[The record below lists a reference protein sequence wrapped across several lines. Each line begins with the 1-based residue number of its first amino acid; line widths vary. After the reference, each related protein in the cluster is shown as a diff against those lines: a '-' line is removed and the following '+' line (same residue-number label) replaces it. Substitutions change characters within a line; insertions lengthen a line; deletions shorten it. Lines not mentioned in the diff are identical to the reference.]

1 VANDSGSLLVHAGLV
16 AEDQL
21 AQARSTRDQV
31 GGTVG
36 EHLVLAGVVD
46 EETLAGFYAAK
57 LRVPR
62 VSETDLAAIPKEVL
76 RKIPPDMAAEFRILP
91 LGHDGE
97 QNLTLAMSD
106 PGDTHAVDEVTFFT
120 GCYVVRAVATQSQ
133 MAWGLGRY
141 YQITTPLTGG
151 GTAPKPSR
159 RGFPRAASADRPQ
172 MVSLDFVDDED
183 TGPPSTSLRRM
194 RDGNSR
200 ELPPRSGELQ
210 AQESPVKTV
219 VDRLPAVV
227 VDDDDDMDDGLG
239 DELGDELGELPVEI
253 TEPVDPVVLLDRPR
267 NPGGK
272 ATALVVDE
280 EEPITVPERG
290 PGSEV
295 AEPEGNWH
303 HGSDDGIDDVV
314 ELSQV
319 KRTRR
324 RTSRQTQPGLGQLG
338 AVDSRAEERQDT
350 EGLPGLRGA
359 RPGDDYSVSR
369 SKSGRSSAKHT
380 TPVDKA
386 KPAAAKQPE
395 RAKRPSVDDGWDVD
409 DGWGPPGTTIPP
421 QFIGAVPSALE
432 AEGTSGSIPLPVGDE
447 PTGEELAA
455 ENAAAAAPVATPEA
469 DTARVNAGQAVA
481 SSPPLTA
488 PAVISTPEP
497 VDPIQLAQELE
508 RSSNRL
514 LETVR
519 KLERSGNRDAVID
532 VLLDHLGIVCQRRAF
547 FAIKGG
553 RVVPFRQQGAARPGV
568 GTGELSLEEPST
580 FGQVAASRLPYHG
593 SVSPAASQFVAKGLG
608 GAPRGETVV
617 VPVLLRGRA
626 VALVYGDGIQ
636 GRVFDEHL
644 MVLGR
649 AAGQALERIVK
660 SSKSA

>member
-1 VANDSGSLLVHAGLV
+1 VADDSGALLVRAGLV
-16 AEDQL
+16 TEDQL
-21 AQARSTRDQV
+21 AQARHLRAEM
-31 GGTVG
+31 GGTLG

-46 EETLAGFYAAK
+46 DETLSAFYAAK

-62 VSETDLAAIPKEVL
+62 VAEQDLAAIRPEIL
-76 RKIPPDMAAEFRILP
+76 RKVPPDMAAEFRILP
-91 LGHDGE
+91 IAHDGE
-97 QNLTLAMSD
+97 QNLTIAMSD
-106 PGDTHAVDEVTFFT
+106 PADKHAVDEVTFFT

-141 YQITTPLTGG
+141 YQITTQLTGG

-159 RGFPRAASADRPQ
+159 RGFPRAGSAERPPI
-172 MVSLDFVDDED
+172 VALDFVDDEE
-183 TGPPSTSLRRM
+183 TGPTHRISDRRA

-210 AQESPVKTV
+210 AQEPPAKTV

-227 VDDDDDMDDGLG
+227 VEEE
-239 DELGDELGELPVEI
+239 ELAESPI
-253 TEPVDPVVLLDRPR
+253 LLDRPR
-267 NPGGK
+267 TPSGK
-272 ATALVVDE
+272 PTALVVDE
-280 EEPITVPERG
+280 DEPDTVPERG
-290 PGSEV
+290 PGGETG
-295 AEPEGNWH
+295 EPEGNWQD
-303 HGSDDGIDDVV
+303 GSDGDVEDVV

-319 KRTRR
+319 MRTRR
-324 RTSRQTQPGLGQLG
+324 RTSRQTEPGLGRLG
-338 AVDSRAEERQDT
+338 AVDSQPEERQDT
-350 EGLPGLRGA
+350 EGLPGQRGA
-359 RPGDDYSVSR
+359 RPGDDYSVTR
-369 SKSGRSSAKHT
+369 SKTGRSSAST
-380 TPVDKA
+380 TPVDK
-386 KPAAAKQPE
+386 KSAKQPE
-395 RAKRPSVDDGWDVD
+395 RSKRPSVDDGWDVD

-432 AEGTSGSIPLPVGDE
+432 AEATSGNIPLPVADE

-455 ENAAAAAPVATPEA
+455 ENATAAPAARAAAAAPIAAPEA
-469 DTARVNAGQAVA
+469 DTARVSASATAAV
-481 SSPPLTA
+481 TA
-488 PAVISTPEP
+488 PAVIASPPEP

-519 KLERSGNRDAVID
+519 KLEKSGSRDQVID
-532 VLLDHLGIVCQRRAF
+532 VLLDHLGIVCTRRAF

-553 RVVPFRQQGAARPGV
+553 RVVPFRQQGASRPGV

-593 SVSPAASQFVAKGLG
+593 TVSPAASQFVAKGLG

-626 VALVYGDGIQ
+626 VALVYGDGIK

-649 AAGQALERIVK
+649 AAGQALERIVT

>member
-1 VANDSGSLLVHAGLV
+1 MPDDSGSLLVSAGLV
-16 AEDQL
+16 AEEQL
-21 AQARSTRDQV
+21 ARARDLRQQI
-31 GGTVG
+31 GGTIG

-46 EETLAGFYAAK
+46 DETLAGFYAAK

-62 VSETDLAAIPKEVL
+62 VSEKDLAAIPTEIL

-91 LGHDGE
+91 IGHDGE
-97 QNLTLAMSD
+97 QNLTVAMAD
-106 PGDTHAVDEVTFFT
+106 PADTHAVDEVTFFT

-159 RGFPRAASADRPQ
+159 RAYPRAAFEQPIVA
-172 MVSLDFVDDED
+172 LDFLDDEED
-183 TGPPSTSLRRM
+183 TGSHTVDRRA

-210 AQESPVKTV
+210 AQEPPPKTV

-227 VDDDDDMDDGLG
+227 VDDD
-239 DELGDELGELPVEI
+239 ELGDEAEAEEAI
-253 TEPVDPVVLLDRPR
+253 VLLDRPR
-267 NPGGK
+267 SPSGK
-272 ATALVVDE
+272 TRPLDDE
-280 EEPITVPERG
+280 PDTVPERG
-290 PGSEV
+290 PGG
-295 AEPEGNWH
+295 EPPDWEG
-303 HGSDDGIDDVV
+303 GSDGGVEDVV

-324 RTSRQTQPGLGQLG
+324 RTSRQTEPGLGRLG

-350 EGLPGLRGA
+350 EDLPGHRGA
-359 RPGDDYSVSR
+359 PPGDDYFVTR
-369 SKSGRSSAKHT
+369 SKTGRSSANT
-380 TPVDKA
+380 TPVEKKA
-386 KPAAAKQPE
+386 SAKQPE
-395 RAKRPSVDDGWDVD
+395 RSKRPSVDDGWDVD

-447 PTGEELAA
+447 PTGGEELAA
-455 ENAAAAAPVATPEA
+455 ENAAAAPAAPVATPEA
-469 DTARVNAGQAVA
+469 DTARVPANHAAQVSAPIA
-481 SSPPLTA
+481 A
-488 PAVISTPEP
+488 PAVIAAPPEP
-497 VDPIQLAQELE
+497 VDPVLLAQELE

-519 KLERSGNRDAVID
+519 KLERSGSRDQVID

-593 SVSPAASQFVAKGLG
+593 TVSPAASQFVAKGLG

>member
-1 VANDSGSLLVHAGLV
+1 MRAGLV
-16 AEDQL
+16 SEQQL
-21 AQARSTRDQV
+21 AEARAARDQV
-31 GGTVG
+31 GGTLG

-46 EETLAGFYAAK
+46 DETLAGFYAAK

-62 VSETDLAAIPKEVL
+62 VAEKDLAAISSELL
-76 RKIPPDMAAEFRILP
+76 RKVPPDMAAEFRILP
-91 LGHDGE
+91 IGHDGE

-106 PGDTHAVDEVTFFT
+106 PADTHAVDEVTFFT

-159 RGFPRAASADRPQ
+159 RGFPRAVSAERPPI
-172 MVSLDFVDDED
+172 VSLEFLDDEEEL
-183 TGPPSTSLRRM
+183 TGPGRPGGRPGRE
-194 RDGNSR
+194 GNER

-210 AQESPVKTV
+210 AQEAPPAAAF
-219 VDRLPAVV
+219 DRLPAVV
-227 VDDDDDMDDGLG
+227 VDDD
-239 DELGDELGELPVEI
+239 ELGEPI
-253 TEPVDPVVLLDRPR
+253 LLDQPRRPA
-267 NPGGK
+267 GK
-272 ATALVVDE
+272 PSALVVAEEDEADE
-280 EEPITVPERG
+280 EERDTLPPPAAGGE
-290 PGSEV
+290 PG
-295 AEPEGNWH
+295 G
-303 HGSDDGIDDVV
+303 GSDEVV
-314 ELSQV
+314 ALDQV

-324 RTSRQTQPGLGQLG
+324 RTSRQTQPGLGRLG
-338 AVDSRAEERQDT
+338 AVDSRREGRQDT
-350 EGLPGLRGA
+350 EDLPGLRGA
-359 RPGDDYSVSR
+359 RSGDYDSVS
-369 SKSGRSSAKHT
+369 KAKTGRSSSANT

-386 KPAAAKQPE
+386 SASKPE

-432 AEGTSGSIPLPVGDE
+432 AEGPSGSIPVPVADE

-455 ENAAAAAPVATPEA
+455 ENAAPAPPPAAAAPPAPA
-469 DTARVNAGQAVA
+469 P
-481 SSPPLTA
+481 SPPPAAAPASAPITA
-488 PAVISTPEP
+488 PAVIASPPEP
-497 VDPIQLAQELE
+497 IDPVQLAHELE

-519 KLERSGNRDAVID
+519 KLERSGSRDQVID
-532 VLLDHLGIVCQRRAF
+532 VLLDHLGIVCTRRAF

-593 SVSPAASQFVAKGLG
+593 TVSPAASQFVAKGLG

-617 VPVLLRGRA
+617 VPVLLRGRT
-626 VALVYGDGIQ
+626 VALVYGDGIK
-636 GRVFDEHL
+636 GRIFDEHL

>member
-1 VANDSGSLLVHAGLV
+1 MPEDSGSLLLSAGLV
-16 AEDQL
+16 AEEQL
-21 AQARSTRDQV
+21 AQARDARQQV
-31 GGTVG
+31 GGTIG
-36 EHLVLAGVVD
+36 EHLVIAGVVD
-46 EETLAGFYAAK
+46 DETLAGFYAAK

-62 VSETDLAAIPKEVL
+62 VSEGDLAAIPKEVL
-76 RKIPPDMAAEFRILP
+76 RKIPQDMAAEFRILP
-91 LGHDGE
+91 IGHDGE
-97 QNLTLAMSD
+97 QNLTIAMAD
-106 PGDTHAVDEVTFFT
+106 PADTHAVDEVTFFT

-159 RGFPRAASADRPQ
+159 RGFPRAAFEQPPIVA
-172 MVSLDFVDDED
+172 LDFVDDDDDAPEVA
-183 TGPPSTSLRRM
+183 PRRRV

-210 AQESPVKTV
+210 AQEPTVKTV
-219 VDRLPAVV
+219 IDKLPAVV
-227 VDDDDDMDDGLG
+227 VDDDEAGEDG
-239 DELGDELGELPVEI
+239 PAA
-253 TEPVDPVVLLDRPR
+253 EPIVLLDRPR
-267 NPGGK
+267 NPSGK
-272 ATALVVDE
+272 STALVVEEDE
-280 EEPITVPERG
+280 PDTVPERG
-290 PGSEV
+290 
-295 AEPEGNWH
+295 ATAHPEGHWND
-303 HGSDDGIDDVV
+303 GSDDGIDDVV

-324 RTSRQTQPGLGQLG
+324 RTSRQTQPGLGRLG
-338 AVDSRAEERQDT
+338 AVDSGAEERQDT

-359 RPGDDYSVSR
+359 RPGDDTSVTR
-369 SKSGRSSAKHT
+369 SKTGRSSANT
-380 TPVDKA
+380 TPVEK
-386 KPAAAKQPE
+386 KGSAKQPE

-432 AEGTSGSIPLPVGDE
+432 AEGTSGSIPLAVGDE
-447 PTGEELAA
+447 PTGEERMAA

-469 DTARVNAGQAVA
+469 DTARVSTAQSAQAA
-481 SSPPLTA
+481 PPISA
-488 PAVISTPEP
+488 PAVIAAPPEP
-497 VDPIQLAQELE
+497 VDPVQLAQELE

-519 KLERSGNRDAVID
+519 KLERSGSRDQVID
-532 VLLDHLGIVCQRRAF
+532 VLLDHLAVVCERRAF

-593 SVSPAASQFVAKGLG
+593 TVSPAASQFVAKGLG

-649 AAGQALERIVK
+649 AAGQALERIVT

>member
-1 VANDSGSLLVHAGLV
+1 VPEDSGSLLLSAGLV
-16 AEDQL
+16 AEEQL
-21 AQARSTRDQV
+21 AQARGLRQQM
-31 GGTVG
+31 GGTIG
-36 EHLVLAGVVD
+36 EHLVIAGVLD
-46 EETLAGFYAAK
+46 DETLAGFYAAK

-62 VSETDLAAIPKEVL
+62 VSENDLAAIPKEVL

-91 LGHDGE
+91 IGHDGE
-97 QNLTLAMSD
+97 QNLTIAMSD
-106 PGDTHAVDEVTFFT
+106 PADTHAVDEVTFFT

-159 RGFPRAASADRPQ
+159 RAFPRAAFEQPAI
-172 MVSLDFVDDED
+172 VALDFIDDED
-183 TGPPSTSLRRM
+183 DSAPEVTSPRRRV

-210 AQESPVKTV
+210 AQEPPIKTV

-227 VDDDDDMDDGLG
+227 VDDDDTGDD
-239 DELGDELGELPVEI
+239 DVADPAVEPI
-253 TEPVDPVVLLDRPR
+253 VLLDRPR
-267 NPGGK
+267 NPSGK
-272 ATALVVDE
+272 STALVAFEV
-280 EEPITVPERG
+280 EPDTVPERG
-290 PGSEV
+290 PTAHPG
-295 AEPEGNWH
+295 GHWDD
-303 HGSDDGIDDVV
+303 GSDDGIDDVV

-324 RTSRQTQPGLGQLG
+324 RTSRQTQPGLGRLG
-338 AVDSRAEERQDT
+338 AVDSEAEERQDT
-350 EGLPGLRGA
+350 SGLPGLRGA
-359 RPGDDYSVSR
+359 WPGDDYSVTR
-369 SKSGRSSAKHT
+369 SKTGRSSANT
-380 TPVDKA
+380 TPVEK
-386 KPAAAKQPE
+386 KGSAAKQPE

-421 QFIGAVPSALE
+421 QFIGAVPSALDG
-432 AEGTSGSIPLPVGDE
+432 EGTSGSIPLPVGDE
-447 PTGEELAA
+447 VTGEEQMAA
-455 ENAAAAAPVATPEA
+455 ENAAAAAAPVATPEA
-469 DTARVNAGQAVA
+469 DTARVSTSPSTPA
-481 SSPPLTA
+481 SAAISA
-488 PAVISTPEP
+488 PAVIAAPPEP
-497 VDPIQLAQELE
+497 VDPVELAQELE

-519 KLERSGNRDAVID
+519 KLERSASRDQVID
-532 VLLDHLGIVCQRRAF
+532 VLLDHLAVVCERRAF

-593 SVSPAASQFVAKGLG
+593 TVSPAASQFVAKGLG

-649 AAGQALERIVK
+649 AAGQALERIVT
-660 SSKSA
+660 SAKSA

>member
-1 VANDSGSLLVHAGLV
+1 MRAGLV

-21 AQARSTRDQV
+21 AQARDARAQI
-31 GGTVG
+31 GGTIG
-36 EHLVLAGVVD
+36 EHLVIAGVVD
-46 EETLAGFYAAK
+46 DETLAGFYAAK

-62 VSETDLAAIPKEVL
+62 VSEKDLSAISKELL

-91 LGHDGE
+91 IGHDGE
-97 QNLTLAMSD
+97 QNLTIAMAD
-106 PGDTHAVDEVTFFT
+106 PADTHAVDEITFFT

-159 RGFPRAASADRPQ
+159 RGFPRAGSADRPPI
-172 MVSLDFVDDED
+172 VALDFVEDEE
-183 TGPPSTSLRRM
+183 TGPLQARAGRR
-194 RDGNSR
+194 RTHDGNSR

-210 AQESPVKTV
+210 AQDAPKTV

-227 VDDDDDMDDGLG
+227 VDDDDLSGPNPSEPDL
-239 DELGDELGELPVEI
+239 DEPDLN
-253 TEPVDPVVLLDRPR
+253 EPDLNEPILLDRPR
-267 NPGGK
+267 NPSGK

-280 EEPITVPERG
+280 EPDTAPGLG
-290 PGSEV
+290 PGGEL
-295 AEPEGNWH
+295 ED
-303 HGSDDGIDDVV
+303 GSDGVVEDVV
-314 ELSQV
+314 ELAQV

-324 RTSRQTQPGLGQLG
+324 RTSRDTQPGLGRLG
-338 AVDSRAEERQDT
+338 AVDSSPEERQDT

-359 RPGDDYSVSR
+359 RPGDYDSVTR
-369 SKSGRSSAKHT
+369 SKTGRSSANT
-380 TPVDKA
+380 TPVDKS
-386 KPAAAKQPE
+386 KTAAKQPE

-432 AEGTSGSIPLPVGDE
+432 GVDSSGSIPLPVGDE

-455 ENAAAAAPVATPEA
+455 ENAASSPAAAPAPAAPVAAPEA
-469 DTARVNAGQAVA
+469 DTARVAAQAAAAVSTPIA
-481 SSPPLTA
+481 A
-488 PAVISTPEP
+488 PAVIAAPEP
-497 VDPIQLAQELE
+497 VDPIQLAHELE

-519 KLERSGNRDAVID
+519 KLERSGSRDQVID
-532 VLLDHLGIVCQRRAF
+532 VLLDHLGIVCTRRAF

-553 RVVPFRQQGAARPGV
+553 RVVPFRQQGASRPGV

-593 SVSPAASQFVAKGLG
+593 TVSPAASQFVAKGLG

-626 VALVYGDGIQ
+626 VALVYGDGIN

>member
-1 VANDSGSLLVHAGLV
+1 MSAGLV
-16 AEDQL
+16 AEEQL
-21 AQARSTRDQV
+21 ARARDLRQEI
-31 GGTVG
+31 GGTIG

-46 EETLAGFYAAK
+46 DETLAGFYAAK

-62 VSETDLAAIPKEVL
+62 VSEKDLAAIPKEVL

-91 LGHDGE
+91 IGHDGE
-97 QNLTLAMSD
+97 QNLTVAMSD
-106 PGDTHAVDEVTFFT
+106 PSDTNAVDEVTFFT

-159 RGFPRAASADRPQ
+159 RGFPRAAFEQPPIVA
-172 MVSLDFVDDED
+172 LDFLEDEDDEA
-183 TGPPSTSLRRM
+183 GPEVAARSRG

-210 AQESPVKTV
+210 AQEPPQKTV

-227 VDDDDDMDDGLG
+227 VDDDEDGDDEAGDD
-239 DELGDELGELPVEI
+239 EAGEPI
-253 TEPVDPVVLLDRPR
+253 VLLDRPR
-267 NPGGK
+267 NPSGK
-272 ATALVVDE
+272 STYLSLEEDE
-280 EEPITVPERG
+280 PDTVPERG
-290 PGSEV
+290 GT
-295 AEPEGNWH
+295 AHPEGAGED
-303 HGSDDGIDDVV
+303 GSDDGIDDVV

-324 RTSRQTQPGLGQLG
+324 RTSRQTQPGLGRLG
-338 AVDSRAEERQDT
+338 AVDSGAEERQDT
-350 EGLPGLRGA
+350 GGLPGLRGA
-359 RPGDDYSVSR
+359 RPGDDYSVTR
-369 SKSGRSSAKHT
+369 SKTGRSSANT
-380 TPVDKA
+380 TPVEK
-386 KPAAAKQPE
+386 KAAAKQPE
-395 RAKRPSVDDGWDVD
+395 RSKRPSVDDGWDVD

-421 QFIGAVPSALE
+421 QFIGAVPSALD

-447 PTGEELAA
+447 PTGEEQLAA
-455 ENAAAAAPVATPEA
+455 ENAAAAAAAAAAPIATPEA
-469 DTARVNAGQAVA
+469 DTARVSTNQSAQA
-481 SSPPLTA
+481 SPPIAA
-488 PAVISTPEP
+488 PAVIAAPPEP
-497 VDPIQLAQELE
+497 VDPVQLAQELE

-519 KLERSGNRDAVID
+519 KLERSGSRDAVID
-532 VLLDHLGIVCQRRAF
+532 VLLDHLGVVCQRRAF

-593 SVSPAASQFVAKGLG
+593 TVSPAASQFVAKGLG

>member
-1 VANDSGSLLVHAGLV
+1 MGDIIGSSAPDGFRREHSVVADDSGSLLVRAGLISE
-16 AEDQL
+16 AQL
-21 AQARSTRDQV
+21 AEARRARSEA
-31 GGTVG
+31 GGTLG
-36 EHLVLAGVVD
+36 EHLVISGVVD
-46 EETLAGFYAAK
+46 DETLSGFYAAK

-62 VSETDLAAIPKEVL
+62 VGEKDLAGIGPEVL

-91 LGHDGE
+91 IAHDGDH
-97 QNLTLAMSD
+97 NLTIAMSD
-106 PGDTHAVDEVTFFT
+106 PADTHAVDEVTFFT

-133 MAWGLGRY
+133 IAWGLGHY

-159 RGFPRAASADRPQ
+159 RGFPRAGSADRPPI
-172 MVSLDFVDDED
+172 VALDFVDDEE
-183 TGPPSTSLRRM
+183 TGPGHQGARRA

-210 AQESPVKTV
+210 AQEPPPKTV
-219 VDRLPAVV
+219 LDRLPAVV
-227 VDDDDDMDDGLG
+227 VEEDDLA
-239 DELGDELGELPVEI
+239 
-253 TEPVDPVVLLDRPR
+253 DPPILLDRPR
-267 NPGGK
+267 NPSGK
-272 ATALVVDE
+272 TSALVMEDDE
-280 EEPITVPERG
+280 PDTVPERG
-290 PGSEV
+290 PGGEL
-295 AEPEGNWH
+295 ED
-303 HGSDDGIDDVV
+303 GSDGEVEDVV

-319 KRTRR
+319 MRTRR
-324 RTSRQTQPGLGQLG
+324 RTSRQTEPGLGRLG
-338 AVDSRAEERQDT
+338 AVDSRAEDRQDT
-350 EGLPGLRGA
+350 EDLPELRGA
-359 RPGDDYSVSR
+359 WPGDDISVSR
-369 SKSGRSSAKHT
+369 SKTGRSSSANT
-380 TPVDKA
+380 TPVDKD
-386 KPAAAKQPE
+386 KKSAKQPE

-432 AEGTSGSIPLPVGDE
+432 AEGQSGNIPLAVGDE
-447 PTGEELAA
+447 PSAGEELAA
-455 ENAAAAAPVATPEA
+455 ENAAAARAASAPIAAPEA
-469 DTARVNAGQAVA
+469 DTARVAAGVSAAV
-481 SSPPLTA
+481 SA
-488 PAVISTPEP
+488 PAVIASPPEP
-497 VDPIQLAQELE
+497 VDPIQLAHELE

-519 KLERSGNRDAVID
+519 KLEKSGSRDQVID
-532 VLLDHLGIVCQRRAF
+532 VLLDHLGISCTRRAF

-553 RVVPFRQQGAARPGV
+553 RVVPFRQQGASRPGV

-593 SVSPAASQFVAKGLG
+593 TVSPAASQFVAKGLG

-626 VALVYGDGIQ
+626 VALVYGDGIK

-649 AAGQALERIVK
+649 AAGQALERIVT

>member
-1 VANDSGSLLVHAGLV
+1 MRAGLV
-16 AEDQL
+16 TEDQL
-21 AQARSTRDQV
+21 AQARSLRAQM
-31 GGTVG
+31 GGTLG

-46 EETLAGFYAAK
+46 DETLSSFYSAK

-62 VSETDLAAIPKEVL
+62 VAEQDLAAIRPEIL
-76 RKIPPDMAAEFRILP
+76 RKVPPDMAAEFRILP
-91 LGHDGE
+91 IAHDGE
-97 QNLTLAMSD
+97 QNLTIAMSD
-106 PGDTHAVDEVTFFT
+106 PADTHAVDEVTFFT

-159 RGFPRAASADRPQ
+159 RGFPRAGSADRPPI
-172 MVSLDFVDDED
+172 VALDFVEDEE
-183 TGPPSTSLRRM
+183 TGPTHRMSERRA
-194 RDGNSR
+194 RDGNSG

-210 AQESPVKTV
+210 AQEPPAKTV

-227 VDDDDDMDDGLG
+227 VEEEEMA
-239 DELGDELGELPVEI
+239 
-253 TEPVDPVVLLDRPR
+253 DPPILLDRPR
-267 NPGGK
+267 TPSGK
-272 ATALVVDE
+272 PTALVVEEDE
-280 EEPITVPERG
+280 PDTVPERG
-290 PGSEV
+290 PGGETG
-295 AEPEGNWH
+295 EPERNWRD
-303 HGSDDGIDDVV
+303 GSDGEVEDVV

-319 KRTRR
+319 MRTRR
-324 RTSRQTQPGLGQLG
+324 RTSRQTEPGLGRLG
-338 AVDSRAEERQDT
+338 AVDSRPEERQDT
-350 EGLPGLRGA
+350 EGLSGQRGA

-369 SKSGRSSAKHT
+369 SKTGRSSANT
-380 TPVDKA
+380 TPVDK
-386 KPAAAKQPE
+386 KSAKQPE

-421 QFIGAVPSALE
+421 QFIGAVPAALDAE
-432 AEGTSGSIPLPVGDE
+432 ATSGNIPVPVPDE

-455 ENAAAAAPVATPEA
+455 ENAAAAPAAPVAAPEA
-469 DTARVNAGQAVA
+469 DTARVSANATTTV
-481 SSPPLTA
+481 TA
-488 PAVISTPEP
+488 PAVIASPPEP

-519 KLERSGNRDAVID
+519 KLEKSGSRDQVID
-532 VLLDHLGIVCQRRAF
+532 VLLDHLDIVCTRRAF

-553 RVVPFRQQGAARPGV
+553 RVVPFRQQGASRPGV

-593 SVSPAASQFVAKGLG
+593 TVSPAASQFVAKGLG

-626 VALVYGDGIQ
+626 VALVYGDGIK

-649 AAGQALERIVK
+649 AAGQALERIVT

>member
-1 VANDSGSLLVHAGLV
+1 MADDSGSLLVRAGLV
-16 AEDQL
+16 AEEQV
-21 AQARSTRDQV
+21 ARARDARDQV
-31 GGTVG
+31 GGTIG
-36 EHLVLAGVVD
+36 EHLVLLGAVD
-46 EETLAGFYAAK
+46 EEALAGFYAAK

-62 VSETDLAAIPKEVL
+62 VSERDLAAIPGEIL
-76 RKIPPDMAAEFRILP
+76 RKIPADMAAEFRILP
-91 LGHDGE
+91 IGHDGE
-97 QNLTLAMSD
+97 QNLTVAMSD
-106 PGDTHAVDEVTFFT
+106 PADTHAVDEVTFFT

-159 RGFPRAASADRPQ
+159 RGYPRAASADRPPI
-172 MVSLDFVDDED
+172 VPLDFLDEEE
-183 TGPPSTSLRRM
+183 TGPQGSGRR
-194 RDGNSR
+194 RAREGNSR

-210 AQESPVKTV
+210 AQEPPPKTV

-227 VDDDDDMDDGLG
+227 VDE
-239 DELGDELGELPVEI
+239 DELTHELELPDT
-253 TEPVDPVVLLDRPR
+253 TEPIVLLDRPR
-267 NPGGK
+267 SPGGK
-272 ATALVVDE
+272 STALVLDE
-280 EEPITVPERG
+280 EEPDTVPERG
-290 PGSEV
+290 PGGGV
-295 AEPEGNWH
+295 GD
-303 HGSDDGIDDVV
+303 GSDDGIEDVV
-314 ELSQV
+314 ELHQV

-324 RTSRQTQPGLGQLG
+324 RTSRQTQPGLGRLG

-350 EGLPGLRGA
+350 EGLPGTWGA
-359 RPGDDYSVSR
+359 RPGDETSVTR
-369 SKSGRSSAKHT
+369 SKTGRSSANT
-380 TPVDKA
+380 TPVEKSS
-386 KPAAAKQPE
+386 AKQPE
-395 RAKRPSVDDGWDVD
+395 RSKRPSVDDGWDVD

-432 AEGTSGSIPLPVGDE
+432 PEGTSGSIPLAVGDE

-455 ENAAAAAPVATPEA
+455 ENASAPAAPVAAPEA
-469 DTARVNAGQAVA
+469 DTARVAAGQAA
-481 SSPPLTA
+481 SVSAPIAA
-488 PAVISTPEP
+488 PAVISTPPEP
-497 VDPIQLAQELE
+497 VDPVQLAQELE

-519 KLERSGNRDAVID
+519 KLERSGSRDQVID
-532 VLLDHLGIVCQRRAF
+532 VLLDHLGVVCQRRAF

-593 SVSPAASQFVAKGLG
+593 TVSPAASQFVAKGLG

-660 SSKSA
+660 STKSA

>member
-1 VANDSGSLLVHAGLV
+1 MRAGLV
-16 AEDQL
+16 TEEQL
-21 AQARSTRDQV
+21 AQARNLRAQL
-31 GGTVG
+31 GGTLG

-46 EETLAGFYAAK
+46 DETLSSFYSAK

-62 VSETDLAAIPKEVL
+62 VAEKDLAAIRPEIL
-76 RKIPPDMAAEFRILP
+76 RKVPPDMAAEFRILP
-91 LGHDGE
+91 IAHDGE
-97 QNLTLAMSD
+97 QNLTIAMSD
-106 PGDTHAVDEVTFFT
+106 PADTHAVDEVTFFT

-159 RGFPRAASADRPQ
+159 RGFPRAVSADRPPI
-172 MVSLDFVDDED
+172 VSLDFIDDEE
-183 TGPPSTSLRRM
+183 TGPAHRLSDRPA
-194 RDGNSR
+194 RDGNSA

-210 AQESPVKTV
+210 AQAPPVKTV

-227 VDDDDDMDDGLG
+227 VEEE
-239 DELGDELGELPVEI
+239 DEIPALEAP
-253 TEPVDPVVLLDRPR
+253 VLLDRPR
-267 NPGGK
+267 TPSGK
-272 ATALVVDE
+272 PTALVVDE
-280 EEPITVPERG
+280 DERDTVLERG
-290 PGSEV
+290 PGGEL
-295 AEPEGNWH
+295 EG
-303 HGSDDGIDDVV
+303 GSDGEVEDVV

-319 KRTRR
+319 MRTRR
-324 RTSRQTQPGLGQLG
+324 RTSRQTEPGLGRLG
-338 AVDSRAEERQDT
+338 AVDSRAEGRQDT
-350 EGLPGLRGA
+350 EGLPEQRGA
-359 RPGDDYSVSR
+359 RPGDDYSVTR
-369 SKSGRSSAKHT
+369 SKTGRSSANT
-380 TPVDKA
+380 TPVDKSKA
-386 KPAAAKQPE
+386 SAKQPE
-395 RAKRPSVDDGWDVD
+395 RSKRPSVDDGWEVD

-432 AEGTSGSIPLPVGDE
+432 AEGPSGQIPLPVGDE

-455 ENAAAAAPVATPEA
+455 ENAVATAPAARAASPAPVAAPEA
-469 DTARVNAGQAVA
+469 DTARLA
-481 SSPPLTA
+481 SAAAPTVTA
-488 PAVISTPEP
+488 PAVIASPPEP
-497 VDPIQLAQELE
+497 VDPVEMAHELE

-519 KLERSGNRDAVID
+519 KLEKSGSRDQVID
-532 VLLDHLGIVCQRRAF
+532 VLLDHLGIVCTRRAF

-553 RVVPFRQQGAARPGV
+553 RVVPFRQQGASRPGV

-593 SVSPAASQFVAKGLG
+593 TVSPAASQFVAKGLG

-626 VALVYGDGIQ
+626 VALVYGDGIK

>member
-1 VANDSGSLLVHAGLV
+1 VSAGLV
-16 AEDQL
+16 AEEQL
-21 AQARSTRDQV
+21 ARARDARQQI
-31 GGTVG
+31 GGTIG

-46 EETLAGFYAAK
+46 DETLAGFYAAK

-62 VSETDLAAIPKEVL
+62 VSEKDLAAIPKEVL
-76 RKIPPDMAAEFRILP
+76 RKIPQDMAAEFRILP
-91 LGHDGE
+91 IGHDGE
-97 QNLTLAMSD
+97 QNLTVAMSD
-106 PGDTHAVDEVTFFT
+106 PADTNAVDEVTFFT

-159 RGFPRAASADRPQ
+159 RAFPRAAFEHTPIVA
-172 MVSLDFVDDED
+172 LDFLDDED
-183 TGPPSTSLRRM
+183 DEDRPEVPAGRRA

-210 AQESPVKTV
+210 AQEPPRKTV

-227 VDDDDDMDDGLG
+227 VDDDEDGDDEDGEDGLG
-239 DELGDELGELPVEI
+239 DDGIAGEPI
-253 TEPVDPVVLLDRPR
+253 VLLDRPR
-267 NPGGK
+267 NPSGK
-272 ATALVVDE
+272 STSLSLDE
-280 EEPITVPERG
+280 DEPDTVPERG
-290 PGSEV
+290 GTAHPEGGSED
-295 AEPEGNWH
+295 
-303 HGSDDGIDDVV
+303 GSDDEIDDVV

-324 RTSRQTQPGLGQLG
+324 RTSRQTQPGLGRLG
-338 AVDSRAEERQDT
+338 AVDSGAEERQDT
-350 EGLPGLRGA
+350 GGLPGLRGA
-359 RPGDDYSVSR
+359 RPGDDYSVTR
-369 SKSGRSSAKHT
+369 SKTGRSSANT
-380 TPVDKA
+380 TPVEKKA
-386 KPAAAKQPE
+386 SAKQPE

-421 QFIGAVPSALE
+421 QFIGAVPSALDG
-432 AEGTSGSIPLPVGDE
+432 EGASGSIPLPVGDE
-447 PTGEELAA
+447 PTGEEQLAA
-455 ENAAAAAPVATPEA
+455 ENAAAAAAAAATASAAPVATPEA
-469 DTARVNAGQAVA
+469 DTARVPTNQSAQA
-481 SSPPLTA
+481 SPPIQA
-488 PAVISTPEP
+488 PAVIAAPPEP
-497 VDPIQLAQELE
+497 IDPVQLAQELE

-519 KLERSGNRDAVID
+519 KLERSGSRDAVID
-532 VLLDHLGIVCQRRAF
+532 VLLDHLGVVCQRRAF

-593 SVSPAASQFVAKGLG
+593 TVSPAASQFVAKGLG

-649 AAGQALERIVK
+649 AAGQALERIVT
-660 SSKSA
+660 SAKSA